1 MWSDVES
8 NIDFLN
14 YSESSE
20 IVINVLQNPQMLPIS
35 IGVFGSWGTGK
46 STILNLIEQNLK
58 HVEKKDDYIIIRFD
72 AWLYQG
78 FDDARAS
85 LLEVITTEIAKLVKE
100 DEKLYEKAINIGK
113 RINKLRVL
121 GWAAEGTALA
131 FGVPTFGLLSKA
143 IDSIGN
149 GINGSAEEIDVH
161 NITEIITKGKENLK
175 DIINEE
181 KSSAPKEISALKSE
195 FEDLLGSL
203 NKKII
208 VFVDNL
214 DRCLPKQAIQTL
226 ESLRLFL
233 FMKNTAFVIAADEE
247 MIRFAVK
254 EHFNGIDER
263 HITDYLDKLIQF
275 PVKVPRISSRE
286 VRAYLFLLYAS
297 IHPKYGLEKE
307 KLEKLRQGL
316 ESNLRLAW
324 QDNPI
329 TVNDALALLDENAV
343 STLNLSANFYV
354 SDRIANLLAE
364 NKYIEGNPRIV
375 KRMLNVI
382 SMRQMIASARKMPI
396 DIGLITKMA
405 LLERCCNSKSIS
417 FLYNTI
423 NSSSDG
429 KPKILEE
436 LEELINDKDKFKNKL
451 PKDWEDHYEFLFSW
465 FSLEPKLTSINL
477 RPLVYLS
484 KETVPLRTISKG
496 LSSDGESAL
505 NILLKVSNSASQ
517 AAVKAMGNIPVGEE
531 LQVMNLLLD
540 ELNKHTNWE
549 SKPNGFMGALLL
561 AKEFEETQ
569 PQFISFMNTVIVEK
583 NPWFNLIMNKE
594 KWFQKIKGI

>member
-1 MWSDVES
+1 MWSDIES

-14 YSESSE
+14 YSEASE
-20 IVINVLQNPQMLPIS
+20 IIINVLQNPQMLPIS

-46 STILNLIEQNLK
+46 STILNLIKNNLE
-58 HVEKKDDYIIIRFD
+58 HIENHDDYVIIRFD

-85 LLEVITTEIAKLVKE
+85 LLEVINTEISKLVKQ
-100 DEKLYEKAINIGK
+100 DEKLYEKALSIGK
-113 RINKLRVL
+113 RINKLRAL

-149 GINGSAEEIDVH
+149 GINGSAGDEDAQHV
-161 NITEIITKGKENLK
+161 TEAINKGKESLK
-175 DIINEE
+175 DILNEE
-181 KSSAPKEISALKSE
+181 KSSAPKEITALKNE
-195 FEDLLGSL
+195 FEDLLASL
-203 NKKII
+203 NKRVI

-214 DRCLPKQAIQTL
+214 DRCLPKQTIETL

-247 MIRFAVK
+247 MVRFAVK
-254 EHFNGIDER
+254 DHFNGIDER

-275 PVKVPRISSRE
+275 PVKVPRISTRE

-297 IHPKYGLEKE
+297 IHPIYGKQQE
-307 KLEKLRQGL
+307 KLESLRKGL
-316 ESNLRLAW
+316 ESNLRLSW
-324 QDNPI
+324 KDDPI
-329 TVNDALALLDENAV
+329 KVNDALALLDAHAV
-343 STLNLSANFYV
+343 STQNLATNFYV
-354 SDRIANLLAE
+354 SDRIAHLLAE

-382 SMRQMIASARKMPI
+382 STRQIIASARQMPI
-396 DIGLITKMA
+396 DISLITKMA
-405 LLERCCNSKSIS
+405 LFERCCNSKSIS
-417 FLYNTI
+417 YLYNLI

-436 LEELINDKDKFKNKL
+436 LEELTNDVDGFKGKL
-451 PKDWEDHYEFLFSW
+451 PKEWEDHYDFLLSW
-465 FSLEPKLTSINL
+465 FGLEPKFKNVNL

-496 LSSDGESAL
+496 LSSDGESAF
-505 NILLKVSNSASQ
+505 NTLLKITNTSSQ
-517 AAVKAMGNIPVGEE
+517 AAQQAIGNIPVGEE
-531 LQVMNLLLD
+531 TLVMDLILS
-540 ELNKHTNWE
+540 ELNKHNNWE
-549 SKPNGFMGALLL
+549 SKPNGFTGAFLL
-561 AKEFEETQ
+561 AKELEDTR
-569 PQFISFMNTVIVEK
+569 PQFISFMNTAMVEK
-583 NPWFNLIMNKE
+583 TPWFNLMMKKE
-594 KWFQKIKGI
+594 SWFPKN

>member
-1 MWSDVES
+1 MWSDIES

-46 STILNLIEQNLK
+46 STILNLIEKNLK
-58 HVEKKDDYIIIRFD
+58 NAENKDDYIIIRFD

-85 LLEVITTEIAKLVKE
+85 LLEVITTEIAKLVS
-100 DEKLYEKAINIGK
+100 DNEKLYEKAINIGK

-121 GWAAEGTALA
+121 GWAAEGSALA

-149 GINGSAEEIDVH
+149 GINGSAEEADAS
-161 NITEIITKGKENLK
+161 NISEIITKGKENLK

-181 KSSAPKEISALKSE
+181 KSSAPKEITALKSE

-297 IHPKYGLEKE
+297 IHPSYGLEQE

-324 QDNPI
+324 KDNPI
-329 TVNDALALLDENAV
+329 KVNDALALLDANAV
-343 STLNLSANFYV
+343 NTLNLSTNFYV
-354 SDRIANLLAE
+354 SDRIAHLLAE

-382 SMRQMIASARKMPI
+382 SMRQMIASARQMSI

-405 LLERCCNSKSIS
+405 LFERCCNSKSIS

-436 LEELINDKDKFKNKL
+436 LEELTNDIDKFKIKL
-451 PKDWEDHYEFLFSW
+451 PKEWEDHYEFLFSW

-484 KETVPLRTISKG
+484 KETVPLRAISKG

-505 NILLKVSNSASQ
+505 NTLLKVSNSASPV
-517 AAVKAMGNIPVGEE
+517 AVKVMGNIPKGEE
-531 LQVMNLLLD
+531 FLVMSLILD

-549 SKPNGFMGALLL
+549 SKPNGFTGALLL

-569 PQFISFMNTVIVEK
+569 SQFISFMNTVIVEK
-583 NPWFNLIMNKE
+583 TPWFNLIMKKE
-594 KWFQKIKGI
+594 NWFPQN